1 MSEVSQDLLMLVKPE
16 LPESFSALLKVLRLH
31 EEEEGTHFTFTKC
44 TAYVCKVLS
53 ISLSKQT
60 SVTPCKAKFH
70 ILLITSFLV
79 GVPKSERKKAGE
91 SGLDSGLP
99 GPAWRR
105 LLGRW
110 LLPQKCI
117 WKPQGKGT
125 ANQFRLDPEIFKG
138 STTEDQLKSALSSY
152 E

>member
-79 GVPKSERKKAGE
+79 GVQRAKE
-91 SGLDSGLP
+91 
-99 GPAWRR
+99 RR
-105 LLGRW
+105 LGSQDWTLDCLVRPEEGCLADDSYRRNASESLKEKAQQINLG
-110 LLPQKCI
+110 
-117 WKPQGKGT
+117 
-125 ANQFRLDPEIFKG
+125 
-138 STTEDQLKSALSSY
+138 
-152 E
+152 